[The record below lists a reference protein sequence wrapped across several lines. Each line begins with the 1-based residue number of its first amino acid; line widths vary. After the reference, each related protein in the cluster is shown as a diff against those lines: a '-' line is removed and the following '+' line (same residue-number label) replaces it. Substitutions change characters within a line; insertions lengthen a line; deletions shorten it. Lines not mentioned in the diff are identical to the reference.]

1 MQSFD
6 DDLFTMT
13 LFSAEKS
20 EKTILLGEEKHVK
33 V

>member
-13 LFSAEKS
+13 SFSAENS
-20 EKTILLGEEKHVK
+20 EKTILLDEEKHLK